1 MAQLTDQ
8 ARVEEVV
15 YTIKKIAVLL
25 FIALIP
31 LGCATSA
38 PAGEPYAE
46 DRDLSEQSE
55 EQPVEVHGQGP
66 EEVLSMWQEAI
77 KAENIGMFVDQYWS
91 DAQLEVVRRNG
102 KSENYASRDAIRA
115 HQERI
120 FEEFDFHEDMKL
132 PAPQFHK
139 QEGPN
144 AKSFRIIYES
154 GRMDEW
160 LTLAERDGRWKI
172 AWQMINYWPPGMWV
186 TGRYQSWADA
196 NGNGFLEGEEHGRLK
211 HSIIQ
216 LIAGEHRAETQTDEF
231 FDENGDGYIDGSEL
245 ERVRKVLFYDGYM
258 RCARFDPVRE
268 QKPLDLDGDGQ
279 VDEREVVMIV
289 DFMFGTSEARK
300 PSDAVSKLDRKLDL
314 NGDGF
319 VSRDEMSRWTD
330 RWADKIIG
338 IPFHDEAV
346 LPVPREVSLYMDEL
360 ADINGDGRVDRAE
373 AEALAASMGKDHE
386 ADNYIDWQIDENKNG
401 HIQWIERTRVR
412 QASAMGKRLRPER
425 AQPPF
430 PVRTAVDEILDIN
443 GNGTVES
450 DEIGMIVGLFIGDP
464 EKQNIPASVR
474 GFFDLNRDGRITQS
488 EMQDSKWRYLHP
500 HAVHHHNP
508 LDPELD
514 ANGDGFIVA
523 EELGIT
529 AGMSAKG
536 ACPGLKELIERAR
549 WQRKEKS
556 GVSGPD
562 PYDSM
567 ERLTN
572 KKLAVLGL
580 DAGSES
586 IDEDTARG
594 VVVFIENAMI
604 NVGNVAV
611 VDRRNID
618 KIVEE
623 QKLQTTALTDET
635 TAVEIGK
642 ISGADIIVVGSL
654 NYVGKR
660 YYLNIKLIQVEN
672 SEIVG
677 SSIAEAGAD
686 TGFFDMCNRAVYA
699 LF

>member
-1 MAQLTDQ
+1 
-8 ARVEEVV
+8 
-15 YTIKKIAVLL
+15 
-25 FIALIP
+25 
-31 LGCATSA
+31 
-38 PAGEPYAE
+38 
-46 DRDLSEQSE
+46 
-55 EQPVEVHGQGP
+55 
-66 EEVLSMWQEAI
+66 MWQEAI

-196 NGNGFLEGEEHGRLK
+196 NGNGFLEVEEHGRLK

-216 LIAGEHRAETQTDEF
+216 LIAGEHRAETPTDEF
-231 FDENGDGYIDGSEL
+231 FDENGDDYIDGSEL

-268 QKPLDLDGDGQ
+268 QKPLDLDGDGK
-279 VDEREVVMIV
+279 VDEREV
-289 DFMFGTSEARK
+289 
-300 PSDAVSKLDRKLDL
+300 AV
-314 NGDGF
+314 
-319 VSRDEMSRWTD
+319 
-330 RWADKIIG
+330 
-338 IPFHDEAV
+338 
-346 LPVPREVSLYMDEL
+346 
-360 ADINGDGRVDRAE
+360 
-373 AEALAASMGKDHE
+373 
-386 ADNYIDWQIDENKNG
+386 
-401 HIQWIERTRVR
+401 
-412 QASAMGKRLRPER
+412 
-425 AQPPF
+425 
-430 PVRTAVDEILDIN
+430 
-443 GNGTVES
+443 
-450 DEIGMIVGLFIGDP
+450 IVGLFIGDP

-500 HAVHHHNP
+500 HAVHHYNP

-514 ANGDGFIVA
+514 ANGDGFIAA

-529 AGMSAKG
+529 AGVSAKG

-556 GVSGPD
+556 GVSRPD
-562 PYDSM
+562 PYTSM
-567 ERLTN
+567 DGLTN

-594 VVVFIENAMI
+594 VVIFIENAMI

-623 QKLQTTALTDET
+623 QKLQTTALADET